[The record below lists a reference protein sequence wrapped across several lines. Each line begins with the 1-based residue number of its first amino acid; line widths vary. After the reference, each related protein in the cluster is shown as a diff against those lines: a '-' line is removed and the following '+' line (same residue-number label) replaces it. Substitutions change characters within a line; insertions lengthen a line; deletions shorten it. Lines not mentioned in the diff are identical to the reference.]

1 VTEIAKVVHDQG
13 GILIVDAVTS
23 QGGVPVL
30 VDEWDLDVCYSGT
43 QKCLGAPPGLGP
55 ITLGPRAV
63 EKLQNRKTK
72 VSNWYLD
79 LSIVQK
85 YWGQER
91 TYHHTAPITA
101 NYALFEALKI
111 VVEEG
116 LEKRWER
123 HERNARLLWSELEG
137 MGLTLH
143 VPEEYRLP
151 TLTTVVIPDGV
162 DDLETRKRL
171 LAEYNIEIAGGF
183 GELKGKIWRVGLM
196 GYSSQPANVILFLEA
211 LRRILD

>member
-1 VTEIAKVVHDQG
+1 VVHAQG

-23 QGGVPVL
+23 LGGVPVL

-43 QKCLGAPPGLGP
+43 QKCLGSPPGLGP

-63 EKLQNRKTK
+63 EKLLNRKTK

-123 HERNARLLWSELEG
+123 HERNARLLWAELES
-137 MGLTLH
+137 MGLALH

-151 TLTTVVIPDGV
+151 TLTTVRIPEGV